1 MSVVLLEIHDAVVTL
16 PRSSGEEDPT
26 PRRALDQVSLI
37 VRQGE
42 HIALLGPNGAGKSTL
57 LRLMRGE
64 AWLDASGGGRICW
77 HTPQGPEDSPLA
89 GREMTA
95 LVSAA
100 QHESYLRQGWDMSG
114 EDLLLTGLSD
124 TPLIYTMPPA
134 AQRRT
139 VRDMAGRLRIQG
151 LLSRPINTLS
161 QGQLRILLLARALV
175 RRPPLLLLD
184 ECTDGLDAPT
194 RRRILDILRE
204 AARESTLIMTTHRAD
219 TLPPWLRRTVH
230 LRAGRLTAAAAN
242 AAEPRR
248 ESRHPAPP
256 IQAVSAAEHAPSTAA
271 PETALPLVDIR
282 NATVYV
288 ERTPVLH
295 DITWTIRPGEHWM
308 LHGGNGSGKSTL
320 LRLLAGDEHP
330 AAGGSI
336 VRRLPHHGGEVVELE
351 TIRRGV
357 RLVSDLG
364 QALYGYDLSGLEL
377 VLSGFDGSIGLY
389 RETTEAEKEE
399 ALRRMRRFGV
409 EALAGRSIRRMS
421 TGQLRRLF
429 LARALM
435 GSPDL
440 LLLDEPCSGLDDD
453 ARREYLTLLGGLA
466 ADGVHLV
473 LVTHHE
479 GDRITAINRTA
490 IMKDGRLTVKK

>member
-1 MSVVLLEIHDAVVTL
+1 MSAVLLEIRDAVITL
-16 PRSSGEEDPT
+16 PRSSGEEDST
-26 PRRALDQVSLI
+26 PCRALDHVSLV

-42 HIALLGPNGAGKSTL
+42 HTALLGPNGAGKSTL

-64 AWLDASGGGRICW
+64 AWLDDPGGGRILW
-77 HTPQGPEDSPLA
+77 HTPHGPEDSPLT
-89 GREMTA
+89 GRAMAA

-100 QHESYLRQGWDMSG
+100 QHENYLRQGWDMSG

-139 VRDMAGRLRIQG
+139 VRDMAERLRIPG
-151 LLSRPINTLS
+151 LLSRPVNTLS

-184 ECTDGLDAPT
+184 ECVDGLDTPT
-194 RRRILDILRE
+194 RRRVLDILRE
-204 AARESTLIMTTHRAD
+204 AARDSTLILTTHRAD
-219 TLPPWLRRTVH
+219 ALPPWLQRTVY
-230 LRAGRLTAAAAN
+230 LRAGRLTAAPATVEA
-242 AAEPRR
+242 PYRDF
-248 ESRHPAPP
+248 RHSTTTTR
-256 IQAVSAAEHAPSTAA
+256 AVSTTTRAPSPTV
-271 PETALPLVDIR
+271 PETALPLVEIR

-288 ERTPVLH
+288 ERAPVLR

-308 LHGGNGSGKSTL
+308 IRGGNGAGKSTL

-336 VRRLPHHGGEVVELE
+336 VSRLPRHGGEVAELE
-351 TIRRGV
+351 TIRKGV

-377 VLSGFDGSIGLY
+377 VLSGFDGTIGLY
-389 RETTEAEKEE
+389 RETTEAQKEE
-399 ALRRMRRFGV
+399 ALRRMRRFGM

-429 LARALM
+429 LARALA
-435 GSPDL
+435 GAPDL
-440 LLLDEPCSGLDDD
+440 LLLDEPCSGLDAA
-453 ARREYLTLLGGLA
+453 ARRDYLELLGSLA
-466 ADGVHLV
+466 DDGVHLV
-473 LVTHHE
+473 LVTHYE
-479 GDRITAINRTA
+479 GDRIPAVNRTA
-490 IMKDGRLTVKK
+490 IMENGRLTVTE

>member
-1 MSVVLLEIHDAVVTL
+1 MSAVLLEIHDAVITL
-16 PRSSGEEDPT
+16 PRPSGEEDPT
-26 PRRALDQVSLI
+26 PRRALDHVSLV

-42 HIALLGPNGAGKSTL
+42 HTALLGPNGAGKSTL

-64 AWLDASGGGRICW
+64 AWLDDPGGGRILW
-77 HTPQGPEDSPLA
+77 HTPRGPEDSPLT
-89 GREMTA
+89 GRAMTA

-100 QHESYLRQGWDMSG
+100 QHENYLRQGWDMSG

-124 TPLIYTMPPA
+124 TPLIYAMPPA

-139 VRDMAGRLRIQG
+139 VRDMAERLRIRG

-194 RRRILDILRE
+194 RRRVLDILHD
-204 AARESTLIMTTHRAD
+204 AARDSTLILTTHRPDA
-219 TLPPWLRRTVH
+219 LPPWLRRTVY
-230 LRAGRLTAAAAN
+230 LRAGRLAAAPATPEAPYRDSRHFAP
-242 AAEPRR
+242 AAE
-248 ESRHPAPP
+248 
-256 IQAVSAAEHAPSTAA
+256 AVPTAMRAPSPTA
-271 PETALPLVDIR
+271 PETALPLVEIR

-288 ERTPVLH
+288 ERAPVLH

-308 LHGGNGSGKSTL
+308 IHGGNGAGKSTL
-320 LRLLAGDEHP
+320 LRLLAGDEYP

-336 VRRLPHHGGEVVELE
+336 VRRLPRHGGEVVELE
-351 TIRRGV
+351 AIRRGV

-377 VLSGFDGSIGLY
+377 VLSGFDGAIGLY

-399 ALRRMRRFGV
+399 ALRWMRRFGM

-429 LARALM
+429 LARALV
-435 GSPDL
+435 GAPDL
-440 LLLDEPCSGLDDD
+440 LLLDEPCSGLDDT
-453 ARREYLTLLGGLA
+453 ARHGYLELLNSLA
-466 ADGVHLV
+466 DDGIHMV
-473 LVTHHE
+473 LVTHYE
-479 GDRITAINRTA
+479 EDRIPAVNRTA
-490 IMKDGRLTVKK
+490 IMEDGRLIVTE